1 MGHIRNQTSRLVW
14 TAFYLCCASHV
25 AADGAMDNANVLER
39 LGAPSENRLI
49 IEQSDSGGHAARVV
63 LENEDSLLLRDTWA
77 GDFATPLDPGRITQ
91 IGSAHILTARF
102 DGSGHQVA
110 VRQSGS
116 SHRATLTSQGQG
128 NMASISQTGHGNSAG
143 IAQTGLRNSVAIV
156 QN

>member
-49 IEQSDSGGHAARVV
+49 IEQSDSGGHSARVI
-63 LENEDSLLLRDTWA
+63 LEQEKSLLLRGTWA
-77 GDFATPLDPGRITQ
+77 GGFTSTLRPGRITQ

-102 DGSGHQVA
+102 DGAGHQIA

-116 SHRATLTSQGQG
+116 AHRATLSSQGQG
-128 NMASISQTGHGNSAG
+128 NSASISQSGHGNNAG
-143 IAQTGLRNSVAIV
+143 ITQAGLRNSVAIV